1 MKDREVI
8 ETLNDMKGVF
18 GERGHS
24 QYSLYSIDRAIAAIE
39 KQIPVK
45 LIGKSG
51 DTNMSNMFRNTK
63 DITLDLS
70 SFDTSNVIRR
80 YSGHYLCPTC
90 NKMYRE
96 DEIVPNYCQGCGQK
110 FNLD

>member
-39 KQIPVK
+39 KQIPAK
-45 LIGKSG
+45 LINKAG
-51 DTNMSNMFRNTK
+51 
-63 DITLDLS
+63 
-70 SFDTSNVIRR
+70 R
-80 YSGHYLCPTC
+80 YSGHYLCPTWF
-90 NKMYRE
+90 Y
-96 DEIVPNYCQGCGQK
+96 
-110 FNLD
+110 